1 MLYTRLRESPCNAF
15 ALRVSASRTSDTRL
29 SCTLALISRGSVHCN
44 FPFGP
49 STDTCPPSPT
59 FTLTLSGISTA
70 LLPLRDMVLQFGQP
84 LPHEGQ
90 QLAADLLFSYFAP
103 RSNASRSGK
112 DRHTHSTE
120 HQPDFIRAN
129 ITTQPR

>member
-29 SCTLALISRGSVHCN
+29 SCTLALISRGSVHWS

-70 LLPLRDMVLQFGQP
+70 LFPIRDMTLRLSKSLQRKSSP
-84 LPHEGQ
+84 DVGQ
-90 QLAADLLFSYFAP
+90 QFAADLLFSCFAP
-103 RSNASRSGK
+103 RQNAS
-112 DRHTHSTE
+112 
-120 HQPDFIRAN
+120 
-129 ITTQPR
+129 